1 MRNSK
6 MKGFTLIE
14 LIVVIAIIGVLA
26 AILVPS
32 MIGYVGDSKLSTANS
47 NAKLAYTN
55 TATYA
60 TKCETAGFPMDA
72 DDSITDPTS
81 LKLGDGEE
89 SGAVQAPKS
98 ADDVKLVDALKKLMG
113 SKSDSCG
120 FVKVGVSA
128 AGTPSSTQ
136 WAKSA
141 SDNYVGGY
149 PVEAVGKTEGGF
161 GKSDLSDAEQ
171 GEGAGAEG

>member
-47 NAKLAYTN
+47 NAKLVYTN

-60 TKCETAGFPMDA
+60 TKCEVAGFPMSTGHGVSDLDLNTSVNPVPSA
-72 DDSITDPTS
+72 VVAPTS
-81 LKLGDGEE
+81 ADSVHLD
-89 SGAVQAPKS
+89 S
-98 ADDVKLVDALKKLMG
+98 ALRILMG
-113 SKSDSCG
+113 SKSKSAG
-120 FVKVGVSA
+120 YATSIITA
-128 AGTPSSTQ
+128 AGTPEKTA
-136 WAKSA
+136 WAKSKED
-141 SDNYVGGY
+141 SYVGGY
-149 PVEAVGKTEGGF
+149 PTEATLKKGSTEKGTYIT
-161 GKSDLSDAEQ
+161 LNTAE
-171 GEGAGAEG
+171 ATTNS

>member
-47 NAKLAYTN
+47 NAKLVYTN

-60 TKCETAGFPMDA
+60 TKCEVAGFPMSA
-72 DDSITDPTS
+72 GNSVATITLNTSGLSLPSAVTAPTAA
-81 LKLGDGEE
+81 GDVNLTE
-89 SGAVQAPKS
+89 
-98 ADDVKLVDALKKLMG
+98 ALQILMG
-113 SKSDSCG
+113 SNSASA
-120 FVKVGVSA
+120 GVATSVLTN
-128 AGTPSSTQ
+128 AGTPDKTAWGKTATDS
-136 WAKSA
+136 
-141 SDNYVGGY
+141 YIGGY
-149 PVEAVGKTEGGF
+149 PNEATAKTSESGGVVI
-161 GKSDLSDAEQ
+161 GTAVKNP
-171 GEGAGAEG
+171 

>member
-47 NAKLAYTN
+47 NAKLVYTN
-55 TATYA
+55 TATYS
-60 TKCETAGFPMDA
+60 TKCEVAGFPMTSSNGVATISLDTTSVA
-72 DDSITDPTS
+72 SLPAAVVAPTAS
-81 LKLGDGEE
+81 SDINL
-89 SGAVQAPKS
+89 SQA
-98 ADDVKLVDALKKLMG
+98 LQILMG
-113 SKSDSCG
+113 SKSASAG
-120 FVKVGVSA
+120 FATAVLNAS
-128 AGTPSSTQ
+128 GTPDKTA

-149 PVEAVGKTEGGF
+149 PDEATAKSGETGGVTLATAIKT
-161 GKSDLSDAEQ
+161 
-171 GEGAGAEG
+171 

>member
-47 NAKLAYTN
+47 NAKLVYTN

-60 TKCETAGFPMDA
+60 TKCEVAGFPMSA
-72 DDSITDPTS
+72 GNSVATITLNTSGLSLPSAVTAPTAS
-81 LKLGDGEE
+81 
-89 SGAVQAPKS
+89 S
-98 ADDVKLVDALKKLMG
+98 DVNLTEALQILMG
-113 SKSDSCG
+113 SNSASA
-120 FVKVGVSA
+120 GVATSVLTA
-128 AGTPSSTQ
+128 AGTPDKTA
-136 WAKSA
+136 WGKTA
-141 SDNYVGGY
+141 SDSYIGGY
-149 PVEAVGKTEGGF
+149 PDEATAKTAESGGVVLATAV
-161 GKSDLSDAEQ
+161 KNP
-171 GEGAGAEG
+171 

>member
-55 TATYA
+55 SATYA
-60 TKCETAGFPMDA
+60 TKCEVAGYPMDA
-72 DDSITDPTS
+72 SCTVSAVSLTRAAGAPTTVTAPTATPTS
-81 LKLGDGEE
+81 GDLTT
-89 SGAVQAPKS
+89 ALQA
-98 ADDVKLVDALKKLMG
+98 LMG
-113 SKSDSCG
+113 SESASA
-120 FVKVGVSA
+120 GVATVNISA
-128 AGTPSSTQ
+128 AGTPDSTA
-136 WAKSA
+136 WGKTATDS
-141 SDNYVGGY
+141 YIGGY
-149 PVEAVGKTEGGF
+149 PTEATAKASESGGVV
-161 GKSDLSDAEQ
+161 LAT
-171 GEGAGAEG
+171 GAVNP

>member
-55 TATYA
+55 SATYA
-60 TKCETAGFPMDA
+60 TKCEVAGYPMDDTCGIA
-72 DDSITDPTS
+72 STSLQRAASDPTI
-81 LKLGDGEE
+81 
-89 SGAVQAPKS
+89 VTAPTTTPTS
-98 ADDVKLVDALKKLMG
+98 ADLTTALKALMG
-113 SKSDSCG
+113 SESASA
-120 FVKVGVSA
+120 GVA
-128 AGTPSSTQ
+128 TVVITTAGTPEKTA
-136 WAKSA
+136 WAKTA
-141 SDNYVGGY
+141 SDKYVGGY
-149 PVEAVGKTEGGF
+149 PDEATAKTGSEGGIT
-161 GKSDLSDAEQ
+161 LSSAEKQ
-171 GEGAGAEG
+171 TASGT

>member
-47 NAKLAYTN
+47 NAKLVYTN

-60 TKCETAGFPMDA
+60 TKCEVAGFPMTSSNGVSNVDLNTSTNSVPSA
-72 DDSITDPTS
+72 VVAPTAS
-81 LKLGDGEE
+81 SDINL
-89 SGAVQAPKS
+89 SQA
-98 ADDVKLVDALKKLMG
+98 LRILMG
-113 SKSDSCG
+113 SKSASAG
-120 FVKVGVSA
+120 FATSVLNAS
-128 AGTPSSTQ
+128 GTPSATA
-136 WAKSA
+136 WAKST
-141 SDNYVGGY
+141 SDKYVGGY
-149 PVEAVGKTEGGF
+149 PDEATAKTGETGGIT
-161 GKSDLSDAEQ
+161 LSTAVKQ
-171 GEGAGAEG
+171 